1 MIRLFNMLAIIQRD
15 FLTISNKVWNNI
27 KDILLIINTT
37 YIKSIDVNIIYYKIT
52 SIILILSYHH

>member
-1 MIRLFNMLAIIQRD
+1 MIRLFIMLAIIQRD

-52 SIILILSYHH
+52 SIILILSYHY